1 MRGLRQQDNNEL
13 NIKIILC
20 FCNYQLQK
28 SQKKQRK
35 QKQERGKASSLI
47 GTNEDINSLE
57 IVPCVIVPQ
66 STQIFIVI
74 MTVIKLYKDMKQKK
88 TKSQAFRSGR
98 ICTPCGA
105 CSVTEGWDY
114 ITPTS
119 AFLCPGSAFMA
130 SFLTAIR
137 PGFTTPR
144 QRHIVGTRL
153 PALDTTVYRQ
163 GGQRQIHRDKDKY
176 KNTKTNT
183 QHKRQ
188 SS

>member
-13 NIKIILC
+13 NIKIIFC

-47 GTNEDINSLE
+47 GTNEDIDSLE

-153 PALDTTVYRQ
+153 PALDTTAYPQ

>member
-1 MRGLRQQDNNEL
+1 MYHCATIHID
-13 NIKIILC
+13 
-20 FCNYQLQK
+20 LQ
-28 SQKKQRK
+28 
-35 QKQERGKASSLI
+35 
-47 GTNEDINSLE
+47 
-57 IVPCVIVPQ
+57 
-66 STQIFIVI
+66 IVI
-74 MTVIKLYKDMKQKK
+74 MTVIKFYKDVKQKR

-163 GGQRQIHRDKDKY
+163 GGQRQIHRDKGKY
-176 KNTKTNT
+176 KNTMTNT
-183 QHKRQ
+183 Q
-188 SS
+188 SSSRLDELYIFGRLS

>member
-1 MRGLRQQDNNEL
+1 
-13 NIKIILC
+13 
-20 FCNYQLQK
+20 
-28 SQKKQRK
+28 
-35 QKQERGKASSLI
+35 
-47 GTNEDINSLE
+47 
-57 IVPCVIVPQ
+57 
-66 STQIFIVI
+66 
-74 MTVIKLYKDMKQKK
+74 MKQKR

-153 PALDTTVYRQ
+153 PALDTTVYRH
-163 GGQRQIHRDKDKY
+163 GGQRQIHKYKDKSNS
-176 KNTKTNT
+176 NTTNNKHFKD
-183 QHKRQ
+183 QLDQLNAKRGAKVVDFHLNSTLSQ
-188 SS
+188 ILSVGLSLPLPLSLRIKEVIASFCVFLLHMKSFLCA

>member
-1 MRGLRQQDNNEL
+1 MYHCATIHID
-13 NIKIILC
+13 
-20 FCNYQLQK
+20 LQ
-28 SQKKQRK
+28 
-35 QKQERGKASSLI
+35 
-47 GTNEDINSLE
+47 
-57 IVPCVIVPQ
+57 
-66 STQIFIVI
+66 IVI
-74 MTVIKLYKDMKQKK
+74 MTVIKFYKDVKQKR

-153 PALDTTVYRQ
+153 PALDTTAYRQ
-163 GGQRQIHRDKDKY
+163 DGQRQIHRAKGKY

-183 QHKRQ
+183 Q
-188 SS
+188 SSSRLDELCIFGRLS

>member
-1 MRGLRQQDNNEL
+1 M
-13 NIKIILC
+13 
-20 FCNYQLQK
+20 QL
-28 SQKKQRK
+28 SRYLADYEAYIGNVRK
-35 QKQERGKASSLI
+35 RYEPKR
-47 GTNEDINSLE
+47 
-57 IVPCVIVPQ
+57 
-66 STQIFIVI
+66 
-74 MTVIKLYKDMKQKK
+74 
-88 TKSQAFRSGR
+88 TKSRAFRSGR
-98 ICTPCGA
+98 ISTATPCGA

-153 PALDTTVYRQ
+153 PALDTTAYRL

-183 QHKRQ
+183 QHKIQ